1 MMDQCGFSEKWRK
14 WFLIVFLFFYSFNFV
29 NAADFLL
36 AHGFREEIHLVRY
49 SDGKALSRMEAT
61 EIDGRYLNGFIVGSI
76 HNGVLMISHIFV
88 DGTLIF
94 CKTELD

>member
-1 MMDQCGFSEKWRK
+1 MGLEK
-14 WFLIVFLFFYSFNFV
+14 
-29 NAADFLL
+29 
-36 AHGFREEIHLVRY
+36 EIHLVHY